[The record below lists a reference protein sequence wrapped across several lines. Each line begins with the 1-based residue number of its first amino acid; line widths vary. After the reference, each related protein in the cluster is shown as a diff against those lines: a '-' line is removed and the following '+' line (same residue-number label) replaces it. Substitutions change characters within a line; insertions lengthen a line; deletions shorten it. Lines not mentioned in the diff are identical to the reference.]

1 MRKAVTDGSKPIKGE
16 SRRRYWVHA
25 TPGTPRKS
33 HAEGEPKRPAKA
45 RFLEPYHI
53 SEARRGELIELLAA
67 AGVGDPESRDLFV
80 AAIEYDIA
88 NLRRSSRAQTPAPA
102 PVAVVEPQPVVAREH
117 TPDSAPDTSTTTVP
131 PAAPGP
137 DPKPEEGRRPEA
149 LDGAPGPLL
158 ERIAASA
165 RELASQ
171 LEALEPEPLGRV
183 AAALQDADPFRR
195 VHTADYFRAL
205 EQELA
210 RLALAISGIPGPAGP
225 IEGPDPGSPAV
236 AQAPAPAPNPT
247 PEPRI
252 PALDRASRGFLDRVA
267 RVYEEVLEAPAEIDP
282 ARPFAP
288 LLRLVAGEA
297 GISLPADPGA
307 LAAAWRSPQGAS

>member
-1 MRKAVTDGSKPIKGE
+1 MRKAVTDGAKPIKGDT
-16 SRRRYWVHA
+16 RRRYWVHT
-25 TPGTPRKS
+25 TPGTPRKPP
-33 HAEGEPKRPAKA
+33 AEGEPKRPAKA

-53 SEARRGELIELLAA
+53 SEARRDELIELLAT

-88 NLRRSSRAQTPAPA
+88 SLRRSPRAQTPAPA
-102 PVAVVEPQPVVAREH
+102 PVAVLEPQPVAASEPAPET
-117 TPDSAPDTSTTTVP
+117 TPAPVP
-131 PAAPGP
+131 APEQG
-137 DPKPEEGRRPEA
+137 GRPET
-149 LDGAPGPLL
+149 LDGAPDVLL
-158 ERIAASA
+158 ERIAAGA

-183 AAALQDADPFRR
+183 ATALQDADPFRR

-210 RLALAISGIPGPAGP
+210 RLALAISGMPGAAGP
-225 IEGPDPGSPAV
+225 IQGPEPGPPAV
-236 AQAPAPAPNPT
+236 TQAPVPAPILAPDPT
-247 PEPRI
+247 PEPQM
-252 PALDRASRGFLDRVA
+252 PALDRASRRFLDRVA
-267 RVYEEVLEAPAEIDP
+267 RVYEEVLEAPAELDA

-307 LAAAWRSPQGAS
+307 LSAAWRSPEGAS